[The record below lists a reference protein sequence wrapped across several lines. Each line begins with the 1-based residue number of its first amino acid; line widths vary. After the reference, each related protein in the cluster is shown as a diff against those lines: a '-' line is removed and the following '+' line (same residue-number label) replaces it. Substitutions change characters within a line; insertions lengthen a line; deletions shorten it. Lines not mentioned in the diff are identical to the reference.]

1 MINALLA
8 RIEFIIVTNFNEPS
22 LKINIPLEVL
32 RREEYGESIIF
43 KLGNL

>member
-1 MINALLA
+1 MINALLP
-8 RIEFIIVTNFNEPS
+8 RIGFIIVTNFNEPS

-43 KLGNL
+43 KLGNS